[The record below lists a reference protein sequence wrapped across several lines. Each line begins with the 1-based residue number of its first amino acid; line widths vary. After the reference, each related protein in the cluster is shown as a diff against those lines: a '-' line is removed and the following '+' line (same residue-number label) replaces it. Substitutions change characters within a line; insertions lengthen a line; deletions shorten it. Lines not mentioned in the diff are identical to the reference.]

1 MPAQHVDT
9 KRHTEYAHKYLYEAM
24 KYKPDATPQEL
35 RREVRR
41 RLRQDGHGSSWL
53 FVLKI
58 IMALLPLLFRS
69 TKK

>member
-1 MPAQHVDT
+1 MTDQHEDT
-9 KRHTEYAHKYLYEAM
+9 KRHREYAHKYLYEAM

-41 RLRQDGHGSSWL
+41 RLRQDGHGSSLL

-58 IMALLPLLFRS
+58 IMALLPLPFRS

>member
-1 MPAQHVDT
+1 MTGQHEDT
-9 KRHTEYAHKYLYEAM
+9 KRHREYAHKYLYEAI
-24 KYKPDATPQEL
+24 KYKPDATPREL

-41 RLRQDGHGSSWL
+41 RLRQDGYGSSWL